1 MSEQDRSTPDDPAAP
16 ATLGQFATGDRV
28 TRHGTVSFVRS
39 GFAQVRWDDDL
50 DAPADEW
57 CTDLTAERGE
67 HG

>member
-1 MSEQDRSTPDDPAAP
+1 MTGQDHSAPDDPEAP

-39 GFAQVRWDDDL
+39 GFAQVRWDDGRTS
-50 DAPADEW
+50 DEW
-57 CTDLTAERGE
+57 CTDLVAERGE